1 MANITV
7 SSNSSTVNNML
18 TVKFTT
24 NAQNIKDILISKDEG
39 SSYISATSF
48 DNTSA
53 TFDVSG
59 WDNGAYECMLKCM
72 YYYPIAITIQS
83 DIKCDQGREF
93 AITYSTNVPATK
105 HEFSLDGV
113 NYWEIWPTSNENEY
127 NNTYTFIHEAIND
140 TTWNPVQRWFRVT
153 DSGGNTSV
161 GTITVTI
168 EKAISTTNLLEGIS
182 LVNAY
187 IDNADGGVKTEW
199 AETNVGSIQ
208 EYIPII
214 SGKTYRF
221 NATGS
226 FTEFRCAWYTSD
238 KTYINCSEIYG
249 KNPPFDVVAPDNAAY
264 LRIHVATSTSYT
276 DISNLSLVT
285 ISAGSKVVDAQVLLA
300 MNYASAHEAL
310 PNTSADDVWK
320 DRPRDGRMSTIPTQN
335 CPDCASGTHTGNY
348 QAGSLWSA
356 FGQWATIY
364 KIKDTDLVE
373 NVGVEITDFK
383 MWRYNTSTNKWVLV
397 NEGFDYG
404 AFYNEAFW
412 DDGSAPLDDHKILSS
427 DRKTYKCLMDSQ
439 TSGRCFHP
447 FSPQINWA
455 NVGFSDNTNP
465 CYVVSQAKVRLIK
478 WDENGADNRASA
490 NLCANVGGDYW
501 IYKGAQF
508 DNQWRHNGDIR
519 IGYFKKLTNDWQYVY
534 MTSCPKNWDK
544 GFPCNTL

>member
-53 TFDVSG
+53 TFDVSS

-208 EYIPII
+208 EYIPIT

-238 KTYINCSEIYG
+238 ETYINCSEIYG
-249 KNPPFDVVAPDNAAY
+249 ENPPFDVVAPNNAAY
-264 LRIHVATSTSYT
+264 LRIHIATSTSYT

-285 ISAGSKVVDAQVLLA
+285 ISTGSKVVDAQVLLA

-320 DRPRDGRMSTIPTQN
+320 DRPRDGHMATIPTQN
-335 CPDCASGTHTGNY
+335 CPDCASGTHAGNY
-348 QAGSLWSA
+348 QAGSLWST

-404 AFYNEAFW
+404 AFYHEAFW
-412 DDGSAPLDDHKILSS
+412 DDGSAPLNDHKILSS

-478 WDENGADNRASA
+478 WDKDGSDNRASA

>member
-24 NAQNIKDILISKDEG
+24 DALNIKDILISKDG
-39 SSYISATSF
+39 GNSYISATSF

-59 WDNGAYECMLKCM
+59 WGNGAYECMLKCM

-83 DIKCDQGREF
+83 DINCDQGREF

-140 TTWNPVQRWFRVT
+140 MTWNPVQRWFRVT

-168 EKAISTTNLLEGIS
+168 EKAIGTTNLLEGIS

-199 AETNVGSIQ
+199 AGTNVGSIQ
-208 EYIPII
+208 EYILIT

-249 KNPPFDVVAPDNAAY
+249 KNPPFDIKAPDNAAY

-285 ISAGSKVVDAQVLLA
+285 INIGSKVVDAQALLA

-310 PNTSADDVWK
+310 PNAPIDDVWK
-320 DRPRDGRMSTIPTQN
+320 DKPRDGKMATIPTQS
-335 CPDCASGTHTGNY
+335 CSDCASGTHTGNY

-397 NEGFDYG
+397 SEGFDYG
-404 AFYNEAFW
+404 AFYREDFW
-412 DDGSAPLDDHKILSS
+412 DDGSAPLNDHKILSS

-455 NVGFSDNTNP
+455 NVGFSNNTNP

-478 WDENGADNRASA
+478 WDEDGADNRASA

-501 IYKGAQF
+501 IYSGAQF

-519 IGYFKKLTNDWQYVY
+519 IGCFKKLTNDWQYVY